1 MSIISIFFKQKC
13 NNKRKKGL
21 IFFMF
26 TWEIKNYINQK
37 RGVVSREEFHH
48 LINKVDNPQIID
60 VKHEGSLFSIKTS
73 DDGEEIMI
81 AVKH

>member
-1 MSIISIFFKQKC
+1 
-13 NNKRKKGL
+13 
-21 IFFMF
+21 MF

-60 VKHEGSLFSIKTS
+60 VKHEGSLFSIKAS